1 MLVAVV
7 LATCVLVAL
16 SDGTAIVVVEATVV
30 PVVVEVL
37 LGVVESLGVVV
48 EAPKTAGAG
57 VELVVD
63 AFSVLT

>member
-1 MLVAVV
+1 MH
-7 LATCVLVAL
+7 C
-16 SDGTAIVVVEATVV
+16 S
-30 PVVVEVL
+30 
-37 LGVVESLGVVV
+37 VVESLGVVV